1 MRRSCN
7 SFEDNDI
14 SIPESQSVRGFT
26 TSIWPVSR
34 VPGFQTSFHPNELIS
49 AAQDQLGASRH
60 VGVWLGEHEKKRIR
74 RTFVEQSEGPFPNL
88 NCHVQSGRVE
98 EGQSK
103 AVLFSESHSTSSD
116 LQGAALETSTL
127 DEIMPPAWSL
137 LVDNDTRSC
146 RYFCLEIM

>member
-1 MRRSCN
+1 MAGITV
-7 SFEDNDI
+7 DHV
-14 SIPESQSVRGFT
+14 IPEGESGSLRIISLEKLESLET
-26 TSIWPVSR
+26 
-34 VPGFQTSFHPNELIS
+34 ELT
-49 AAQDQLGASRH
+49 R
-60 VGVWLGEHEKKRIR
+60 
-74 RTFVEQSEGPFPNL
+74 SEGSFPNL

-137 LVDNDTRSC
+137 PVDIDT
-146 RYFCLEIM
+146 